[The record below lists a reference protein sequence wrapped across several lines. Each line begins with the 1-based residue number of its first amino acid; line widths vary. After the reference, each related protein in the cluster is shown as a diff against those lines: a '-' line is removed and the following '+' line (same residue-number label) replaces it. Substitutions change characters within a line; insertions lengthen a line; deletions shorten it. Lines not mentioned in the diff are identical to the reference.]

1 MGRSRRS
8 GAFKG
13 ALRHRDYRLL
23 LAGFAI
29 STAGD
34 WLYGVALVAFVF
46 EETRS
51 PTWVAAAS
59 ILRLLPYVL
68 FGALGGVLADRYDR
82 RTVMIYSDI
91 ARAALMFGIAAVVA
105 ASGPVALALA
115 LTFLST
121 AAGTPYGP
129 ALAAMTPSV
138 VEESELAGANALM
151 SSLEH
156 VALIIGPAFGG
167 LLLLVGSPAMAFAI
181 NGVTFA
187 TSALCVVLVTSSKA
201 IPGPAEA
208 EEGSLGDRL
217 IQGFKSLMSSGEIAV
232 LVTLVGAA
240 AFAYG
245 GELVLLVIVAEQRL
259 GLGTEGIGFLLAA
272 VGVGGIIAA
281 GFTSRLAE
289 SDRPA
294 VVLTAAVLVA
304 GLPLSL
310 LAFVNDPLPAYLLLV
325 VEGAGSIVLDVVA
338 ITLLQRVVPENVMA
352 RVFGVLDSVVV
363 AGVLAGSL
371 VAPPLITAVGL
382 EATLVVFGAGLV
394 CALLIA
400 APKLRAVDRA
410 AREKRDRLSSRV
422 ATLARVAAFQGA
434 PRQTLEAMAQALHR
448 EDYSP
453 GSTIVRQGEPA
464 DDFFVVVSGQLDV
477 LSSGE
482 SGASASRVNTLSND
496 DYFGEIGLLE
506 RIPRTATV
514 RARTDCTVYRIP
526 GDAFLDAVNRQPA
539 VSGTLLDGVVGRLA
553 RTHPSYRPVTSGQGI
568 E

>member
-1 MGRSRRS
+1 METSRRS

-13 ALRHRDYRLL
+13 ALRHRDYRFL

-29 STAGD
+29 SSAGD

-51 PTWVAAAS
+51 ATWVAAAS
-59 ILRLLPYVL
+59 ILRLVPYVL
-68 FGALGGVLADRYDR
+68 FGAVGGALADRYDR
-82 RTVMIYSDI
+82 RAVMIYSDL
-91 ARAALMFGIAAVVA
+91 ARAALMFGIAGVVT
-105 ASGPVALALA
+105 ASGPVVLALA

-129 ALAAMTPSV
+129 ALAAITPSV
-138 VEESELAGANALM
+138 VDEQELAGANALM

-156 VALIIGPAFGG
+156 VALVIGPAIGG
-167 LLLLVGSPAMAFAI
+167 VLLLLGSPATAFAL
-181 NGVTFA
+181 NGMTFLA
-187 TSALCVVLVTSSKA
+187 SALCVLAVTSRRALRS
-201 IPGPAEA
+201 EA
-208 EEGSLGDRL
+208 EPEDERLRDRV
-217 IQGFKSLMSSGEIAV
+217 IEGFKSIVSSGEIAV

-289 SDRPA
+289 SERPA
-294 VVLTAAVLVA
+294 VVLTASVLVA

-310 LAFVNDPLPAYLLLV
+310 LAFVDDPLPAYLLLV

-338 ITLLQRVVPENVMA
+338 ITLLQRVVPESVMA

-371 VAPPLITAVGL
+371 VAPPLITALGL
-382 EATLVVFGAGLV
+382 KATLVVFGAGLV
-394 CALLIA
+394 CSLLIA
-400 APKLRAVDRA
+400 APKLRAVDRT
-410 AREKRDRLSSRV
+410 AREKRAMLSSRV
-422 ATLARVAAFQGA
+422 ATLAEVAAFQGA
-434 PRQTLEAMAQALHR
+434 PRQTLEAMAQALHL
-448 EDYSP
+448 EEYSP
-453 GSTIVRQGEPA
+453 GSTIVRQGESA

-482 SGASASRVNTLSND
+482 SGASTSRVNTLSD
-496 DYFGEIGLLE
+496 GDYFGEIGLLE

-514 RARTDCTVYRIP
+514 RAQTDCTVYRIP

-539 VSGTLLDGVVGRLA
+539 VSGTMLDGIVGRLA

-568 E
+568 A